1 MLELFFQSQYCCF
14 QNLSNLAL
22 IRDDNVILGVFSQ
35 GSIVSNLCNAP
46 FQKASKILERRGF
59 EKALKLYPILS
70 IICSA
75 LWSSSTYEENFV
87 KLLNMPLDETSE
99 SIHNFYLMEILISYN
114 QERATTRSTILFILG
129 KKLTL
134 EKFLNDS
141 GERLSAYVIE
151 ALEVFTSSRDLHP
164 FALLYA
170 KATSQNFNTFTP
182 LPKSDQVLTVKNLRG
197 HRYGVRIGYRRT
209 VPQFLIVNFVHQKS
223 YPKTNQFLIEQ
234 GVFFSWDANSSIL
247 YWLVLKGQSSTL
259 SKQQAAKIENVCF
272 RVHDSD
278 LIMEFNIQGK

>member
-1 MLELFFQSQYCCF
+1 MSDCLLEIGLQ
-14 QNLSNLAL
+14 LL
-22 IRDDNVILGVFSQ
+22 
-35 GSIVSNLCNAP
+35 
-46 FQKASKILERRGF
+46 QKASKILERRGF

-114 QERATTRSTILFILG
+114 QERATTRSTIRFILG
-129 KKLTL
+129 KTLTL

-247 YWLVLKGQSSTL
+247 YWLVLNGQSSTL
-259 SKQQAAKIENVCF
+259 SKQQAAKIQNVCF